1 VILRHRN
8 AIVIAIACVVVGV
21 LYGALAEPFGYRIE
35 WAGVTMLIALGAA
48 LGIMFLVLHTGHG
61 E

>member
-1 VILRHRN
+1 MFGRHFN
-8 AIVIAIACVVVGV
+8 AIVIAIGCVVVGV

-35 WAGVTMLIALGAA
+35 WAGVTMLVALGAA
-48 LGIMFLVLHTGHG
+48 LGLMFFVLHTGPG

>member
-1 VILRHRN
+1 MLTHHRN
-8 AIVIAIACVVVGV
+8 ALIIAIGCVVTAVA
-21 LYGALAEPFGYRIE
+21 YGALAEPMGYRIE
-35 WAGVTMLIALGAA
+35 WAGVTMLVALGAA